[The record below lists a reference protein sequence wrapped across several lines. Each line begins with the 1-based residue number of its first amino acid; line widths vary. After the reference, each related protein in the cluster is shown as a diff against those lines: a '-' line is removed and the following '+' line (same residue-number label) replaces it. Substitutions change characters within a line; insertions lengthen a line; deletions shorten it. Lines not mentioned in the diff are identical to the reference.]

1 MRLRSDDGRC
11 NDTLSSQKEENVKDI
26 IFGQSTDYIRM
37 LIIGPLSYIFLIL
50 FIRVAG
56 KRTLSKMNAFDLII
70 TVSLGSTFATVI
82 LNNSITLFQ
91 GMTALLLL
99 ILLQYLVTFTSVR
112 SKTVSRLI
120 KSEPALLYYEGKF
133 LEKNMKK
140 ERVVKDEMDQF
151 LRIEGYSSYEKISA
165 VILETDGS
173 LSVLSSDGKLITKG
187 MAEKETD
194 KGGS

>member
-1 MRLRSDDGRC
+1 M
-11 NDTLSSQKEENVKDI
+11 
-26 IFGQSTDYIRM
+26 
-37 LIIGPLSYIFLIL
+37 
-50 FIRVAG
+50 
-56 KRTLSKMNAFDLII
+56 
-70 TVSLGSTFATVI
+70 
-82 LNNSITLFQ
+82 
-91 GMTALLLL
+91 
-99 ILLQYLVTFTSVR
+99 
-112 SKTVSRLI
+112 
-120 KSEPALLYYEGKF
+120 
-133 LEKNMKK
+133 EKNMKK

>member
-1 MRLRSDDGRC
+1 M
-11 NDTLSSQKEENVKDI
+11 KDI

>member
-1 MRLRSDDGRC
+1 M
-11 NDTLSSQKEENVKDI
+11 KDI
-26 IFGQSTDYIRM
+26 IFGNPDDYVRI

-50 FIRVAG
+50 FIRLSG

-99 ILLQYLVTFTSVR
+99 ILLQYLVTFSSVR
-112 SKTVSRLI
+112 SRSISRLI
-120 KSEPALLYYEGKF
+120 KSEPSLLYYEGEF
-133 LEKNMKK
+133 LEKNMKR
-140 ERVVKDEMDQF
+140 ERVVRPEMDQY
-151 LRIEGYSSYEKISA
+151 LRNEGYSSYDKVTA

-173 LSVLSSDGKLITKG
+173 LSVLASEGELIRND
-187 MAEKETD
+187 MAD
-194 KGGS
+194 KTLKD

>member
-1 MRLRSDDGRC
+1 M
-11 NDTLSSQKEENVKDI
+11 KDI
-26 IFGQSTDYIRM
+26 IFGNPDDYVRI

-50 FIRVAG
+50 FIRLSG

-99 ILLQYLVTFTSVR
+99 ILLQYLVTFSSVR
-112 SKTVSRLI
+112 SRSISRLI
-120 KSEPALLYYEGKF
+120 KSEPSLLYYEGEF
-133 LEKNMKK
+133 LEKNMKR
-140 ERVVKDEMDQF
+140 ERVVRTEMDQY
-151 LRIEGYSSYEKISA
+151 LRNEGYSSYDKVTA

-173 LSVLSSDGKLITKG
+173 LSVLASEGELIRND
-187 MAEKETD
+187 MAD
-194 KGGS
+194 KTLKD

>member
-1 MRLRSDDGRC
+1 M
-11 NDTLSSQKEENVKDI
+11 KDL

-37 LIIGPLSYIFLIL
+37 LIIAPLSYMFLIL

-91 GMTALLLL
+91 GMTALFLL
-99 ILLQYLVTFTSVR
+99 ILLQYTVTFTSVR
-112 SKTVSRLI
+112 SKTVSRLV
-120 KSEPALLYYEGKF
+120 KSEPSLLYYEGRF
-133 LEKNMKK
+133 LEMNMKK
-140 ERVVKDEMDQF
+140 ERVVKDEIEQF
-151 LRIEGYSSYEKISA
+151 LRIGGYSSYDQISA

-173 LSVLSSDGKLITKG
+173 LSVLSSGGELILG
-187 MAEKETD
+187 VAAEKE
-194 KGGS
+194 KS